1 MLHMSKN
8 LRILAAQLNP
18 VVGDIAGNMVLARGA
33 VAEAKARGADLV
45 VLSEH
50 FILGYPAEDLVLKPS
65 AVDLSMA
72 AVHALARESASGPAV
87 LIGAPWREDGVLR
100 NSALFLEGGE
110 IRARH
115 DKRELPNYGVFD
127 EKRHY
132 TPGDGPAVVVEFKG
146 VRLGLAIC
154 EDIWFERVPRAA
166 KAAGAELLLV
176 PNASPWRRAI
186 QDERA
191 AAFDRWADLKL
202 PYLFVNQMGGQDEL
216 VFDGASYA
224 TNSTHGQRCG
234 LVGQFETG
242 YALVEFDPSTK
253 QFTGLGKGC
262 AADLDGWAAEYR
274 AAMQGL
280 GDYVRKNKFPGVVLG
295 MSGGIDSAITAA
307 IAADALGP
315 DKVWCVMMPS
325 KYTSTDSL
333 EDAKACAE
341 ALGCRYDTINIHPGV
356 EALDE
361 MISPIINRLT
371 SEEEAEIER
380 AASTPLTPE
389 ATAKLMPLANKLGI
403 AVSELQARQKVLMRR
418 MKLEQKAKAP
428 TKTSGSDVTAEN
440 IQSRLRA
447 VTLMAL
453 SNKFG
458 QMVVTTG
465 NKSEMAVGYAT
476 LYGDMCGGYNALK
489 DFYKTEVF
497 ELTKWRNANVPP
509 GALVGHGDVIPERII
524 TKPPSAELRPD
535 QKDED
540 SLPPYPVLDDILRG
554 LVDLEEDVDDILA
567 RGHDAATVRRI
578 EHLVYIAEYK
588 RRQAPPGVKVGG
600 KNFGRDRRYPITN
613 RFRDD

>member
-1 MLHMSKN
+1 MLTMSKN
-8 LRILAAQLNP
+8 LKILAAQLNP
-18 VVGDIAGNMVLARGA
+18 VVGDVVGNLALARA
-33 VAEAKARGADLV
+33 AAQDAKARGADLV

-50 FILGYPAEDLVLKPS
+50 FILGYPAEDLVLKPA
-65 AVDLSMA
+65 AVDRSMA
-72 AVHALARESASGPAV
+72 AIHALARETATGPAL
-87 LIGAPWREDGVLR
+87 LIGAPWREGDRLH

-132 TPGDGPAVVVEFKG
+132 TPGEGPAVVVDFKG

-166 KAAGAELLLV
+166 KAAGADLLLV
-176 PNASPWRRAI
+176 PNASPWRRSI
-186 QDERA
+186 QTERA
-191 AAFDRWADLKL
+191 RAFDKWADLAL

-216 VFDGASYA
+216 VFDGASFA
-224 TNSTHGQRCG
+224 TNSTHGARCG

-242 YALVEFDPSTK
+242 HARVEFDPSAK
-253 QFTGLGKGC
+253 QFVGLGQSC

-280 GDYVRKNKFPGVVLG
+280 GDYVRKNRFPGVVLG

-315 DKVWCVMMPS
+315 DKVWCVMLPS
-325 KYTSTDSL
+325 KYTSQDSL

-341 ALGCRYDTINIHPGV
+341 ALGVRYDTIPINPGV
-356 EALDE
+356 EALGG
-361 MISPIINRLT
+361 M
-371 SEEEAEIER
+371 
-380 AASTPLTPE
+380 
-389 ATAKLMPLANKLGI
+389 LAPSFTGKKPDI
-403 AVSELQARQKVLMRR
+403 TE
-418 MKLEQKAKAP
+418 
-428 TKTSGSDVTAEN
+428 EN

-458 QMVVTTG
+458 HMVVTTG

-497 ELTKWRNANVPP
+497 ELTKWRNAHVPP
-509 GALVGHGDVIPERII
+509 GALVNRLDVIPERII

-554 LVDLEEDVDDILA
+554 LVDLEEDVDEILA

>member
-1 MLHMSKN
+1 MSKN
-8 LRILAAQLNP
+8 LKILAAQLNP
-18 VVGDIAGNMVLARGA
+18 VVGDIAGNTALARGA
-33 VAEAKARGADLV
+33 VAEGRARGADLV

-72 AVHALARESASGPAV
+72 AIRALARESAAGPAV
-87 LIGAPWREDGVLR
+87 LIGAPWCEDGRLH

-132 TPGDGPAVVVEFKG
+132 TPGDGAAVVVEFKG

-166 KAAGAELLLV
+166 RAAGADALLV
-176 PNASPWRRAI
+176 ANASPWRRAI
-186 QDERA
+186 QAERA
-191 AAFDRWADLKL
+191 SAFDRWADLKL

-224 TNSTHGQRCG
+224 TNGTHGARCG

-253 QFTGLGKGC
+253 QFAGLGKGC
-262 AADLDGWAAEYR
+262 AADLEGWAAEYR

-280 GDYVRKNKFPGVVLG
+280 GDYVRKNRFPGVVLG

-341 ALGCRYDTINIHPGV
+341 ALGCKYDTINIAPGV
-356 EALDE
+356 GALGE
-361 MISPIINRLT
+361 M
-371 SEEEAEIER
+371 
-380 AASTPLTPE
+380 
-389 ATAKLMPLANKLGI
+389 LAPAFEGK
-403 AVSELQARQKVLMRR
+403 
-418 MKLEQKAKAP
+418 KAD
-428 TKTSGSDVTAEN
+428 TTEEN

-458 QMVVTTG
+458 HMVVTTG

-509 GALVGHGDVIPERII
+509 GALVSHADVIPERII
-524 TKPPSAELRPD
+524 TKPPSAELRED

-540 SLPPYPVLDDILRG
+540 SLPPYEVLDDILRG